1 MAAGLIITIRETVRN
16 ALNRPLS
23 GCLEPD
29 GYDQSPNSLEWIAA
43 LYLAHPE
50 ERKKSVCWSRIMLLF
65 HGLVIVIAVLS
76 GFWLLPVFVSLNT
89 FIANWWRYIIWMPMH
104 CGMRDNIADF
114 RKCTRSI
121 KIDPLSSFLY
131 FRMNW
136 HMEHHMYAGVPCYN
150 LRKLRRVIQADLPQ
164 C

>member
-50 ERKKSVCWSRIMLLF
+50 ERKKSVRWSRIMLLF

-76 GFWLLPVFVSLNT
+76 GFWLLPCLYALWSDHHSLSINCISKSIVFIV
-89 FIANWWRYIIWMPMH
+89 
-104 CGMRDNIADF
+104 
-114 RKCTRSI
+114 
-121 KIDPLSSFLY
+121 LSSAIYYL
-131 FRMNW
+131 
-136 HMEHHMYAGVPCYN
+136 
-150 LRKLRRVIQADLPQ
+150 
-164 C
+164 